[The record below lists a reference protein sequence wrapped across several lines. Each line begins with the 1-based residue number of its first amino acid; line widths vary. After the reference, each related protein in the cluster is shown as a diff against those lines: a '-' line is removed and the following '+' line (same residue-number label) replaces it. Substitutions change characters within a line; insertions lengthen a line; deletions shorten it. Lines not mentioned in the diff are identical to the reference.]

1 MNSNELKGS
10 LFGMIMGMG
19 KAIMASSMITL
30 SSIGATFFLGM
41 IGAIGGYIA
50 TTLIKTIRKKLAN
63 GTKGN

>member
-1 MNSNELKGS
+1 
-10 LFGMIMGMG
+10 MIMGMG

-63 GTKGN
+63 GTKSN